1 MTDKHK
7 ADLDRI
13 SSRNTYTD
21 FTRTAEDLPQG
32 GGLFTGMVNGTLRA
46 VAEQSPYA
54 KAVHDSTDF
63 DSTDLGLN
71 QLLDLIERTDPG
83 DLESSGKALW
93 DARDAIKSAA
103 TELDGHVNRVEW
115 IGESGEAFRAWG
127 SDLVTNT
134 QHLSD
139 YAGAAGDQITAA
151 AVGLASVRGA
161 MPSRDTQADRKRPHA
176 FTEAEKTANKAEYT
190 TAVKV
195 EKDRQ
200 EAINQMNRLASYYSV
215 SEEGMAS
222 LPVKKPEFS
231 SMPDVGVPKPVT
243 EYRVE
248 PVSTKRSSGGTDKVS
263 PVSHH
268 STVVTPTDATRPVTS
283 DTSTPAK
290 HVTVGTTHPD
300 LPVGTNID
308 SVGTLPPTS
317 PTPVTGHTLP
327 VTATPATSAGPTGGF
342 ETGFGTPMPN
352 GPLGRSIGGGGG
364 LRTPASAQ
372 GRPGASGSGNS
383 GSGRSVAR
391 GGTNQMGRATATGES
406 VARGGAS
413 GAKSS
418 PMGRGIT
425 GGTPRTGGASSPRAN
440 GGSATGAGRSN
451 GVVGGRPTNASG
463 KSSQGGSK
471 MPRGTVVGAEETSN
485 SRSATSR
492 PGQRGVFGAPEP
504 TGRSGSSAG
513 TPRSGK
519 GTSDAVTGRPAER
532 NSVARAERNG
542 MTRGGA
548 GLVRRSDKRGKR
560 DEEQGSQEDQC
571 ADRPAEDEET
581 HLPNN
586 PRRDAPP
593 SSTEHERGQTTP

>member
-13 SSRNTYTD
+13 STRNTYTD

-71 QLLDLIERTDPG
+71 QLLDLIDQADPK

-93 DARDAIKSAA
+93 DARDAIKAAA
-103 TELDGHVNRVEW
+103 TELDGHINRVEW
-115 IGESGEAFRAWG
+115 IGESGEAFRVWG
-127 SDLVTNT
+127 GNLVTNT

-161 MPSRDTQADRKRPHA
+161 MPPRDTEADRKRPHA
-176 FTEAEKTANKAEYT
+176 FTEAEKTANKAAYT
-190 TAVKV
+190 AAVTV

-222 LPVKKPEFS
+222 LPVKQPEFS
-231 SMPDVGVPKPVT
+231 SMPDVGVPKPVAG
-243 EYRVE
+243 YRVE
-248 PVSTKRSSGGTDKVS
+248 PVSTTGSGGGTRTTS
-263 PVSHH
+263 STSHH
-268 STVVTPTDATRPVTS
+268 VTIAPTGDDSERATNDIPTPV
-283 DTSTPAK
+283 K
-290 HVTVGTTHPD
+290 HITGGITHPD
-300 LPVGTNID
+300 VPVGTNID
-308 SVGTLPPTS
+308 SVGTLPPAS
-317 PTPVTGHTLP
+317 PMPVTGHTP
-327 VTATPATSAGPTGGF
+327 PIAGTPATSAGPTGGF
-342 ETGFGTPMPN
+342 DSGFGTPMPN
-352 GPLGRSIGGGGG
+352 GTSGRSLAGGGG

-372 GRPGASGSGNS
+372 GRAGTSGLNKPGSG
-383 GSGRSVAR
+383 GPGQ
-391 GGTNQMGRATATGES
+391 TNQMGRATGTGQP
-406 VARGGAS
+406 VARGAAS
-413 GAKSS
+413 GTKSS
-418 PMGRGIT
+418 PTGRGIT
-425 GGTPRTGGASSPRAN
+425 GGTPRAGGAPSPRAN
-440 GGSATGAGRSN
+440 GGQATGAGRAN

-463 KSSQGGSK
+463 KSTQGGAK
-471 MPRGTVVGAEETSN
+471 MPRGTVVGAEESAN
-485 SRSATSR
+485 SRPVNSR

-504 TGRSGSSAG
+504 TGRPGPSPSTS
-513 TPRSGK
+513 RSGT
-519 GTSDAVTGRPAER
+519 GRSEAVTGKPAER

-548 GLVRRSDKRGKR
+548 GLVRGPGDHRKPGEGRNAR
-560 DEEQGSQEDQC
+560 EDSC
-571 ADRPAEDEET
+571 PDHSVEDEEAHPPT
-581 HLPNN
+581 N
-586 PRRDAPP
+586 PGRDVPP
-593 SSTEHERGQTTP
+593 VIN